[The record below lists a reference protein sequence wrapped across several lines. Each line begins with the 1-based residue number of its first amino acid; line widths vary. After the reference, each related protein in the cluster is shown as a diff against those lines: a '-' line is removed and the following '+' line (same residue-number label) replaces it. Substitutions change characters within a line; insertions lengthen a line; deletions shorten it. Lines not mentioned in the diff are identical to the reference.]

1 MTDDP
6 CDEWPVL
13 QFFGLWA
20 PIGLNAGLIAFDGP
34 SWDVLVLDRE
44 YRFEP
49 YDNAHI
55 LDAVS
60 YAFENV
66 ELRSPRSVGDHHRF
80 NSGYQGRQARR
91 R

>member
-13 QFFGLWA
+13 EFFGQWA

-34 SWDVLVLDRE
+34 GWDVLVLDRE

-49 YDNAHI
+49 YDNSHI
-55 LDAVS
+55 LDAAA
-60 YAFENV
+60 YASHLGEHLPKPV
-66 ELRSPRSVGDHHRF
+66 ADHHRF